1 MSSFSAP
8 MPSGDAASAP
18 VGREQRLA
26 TAVREALAPT
36 HLEVINESHNHGGS
50 GTETHYKLIA
60 VSAAFEGQR
69 AVARHQRVYALTA
82 AERETGLH
90 ALALHLY
97 TPDEWAA
104 VARAPDS
111 PACRGGSQ

>member
-1 MSSFSAP
+1 MN
-8 MPSGDAASAP
+8 
-18 VGREQRLA
+18 RQQRILDVV
-26 TAVREALAPT
+26 TQALAPS
-36 HLEVINESHNHGGS
+36 HIELINESHNHGGA

-60 VSAAFEGQR
+60 VSTAFAGLR
-69 AVARHQRVYALTA
+69 AVARHQRLYALTE
-82 AERETGLH
+82 AERATGLH

-104 VARAPDS
+104 VAAAPES